1 MTIVKRLN
9 EEIVRLLGR
18 ADVRERFLTAGV
30 EPVGST
36 PQYLA
41 ATMKSE
47 IARMGKVIRDAGIR
61 DD

>member
-1 MTIVKRLN
+1 
-9 EEIVRLLGR
+9 
-18 ADVRERFLTAGV
+18 VRERFLSAGI

-36 PQYLA
+36 PQYLG

-61 DD
+61 ED